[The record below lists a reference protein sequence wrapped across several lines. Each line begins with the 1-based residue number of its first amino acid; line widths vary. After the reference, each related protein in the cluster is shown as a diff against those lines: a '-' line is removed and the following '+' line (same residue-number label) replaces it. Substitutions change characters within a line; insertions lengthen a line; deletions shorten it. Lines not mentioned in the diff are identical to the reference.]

1 MLSARVIHTD
11 ARFPFGFALETCL
24 AVLLSPLCTYLLPC
38 SHTLIFVLIR
48 HLFSYFLLSQNTM
61 VNAVMCWP
69 NVEIRIRAI
78 DAQYGSKGVFFCARG
93 GGGNE
98 KSPCKQG
105 LKIWS
110 QWSGL
115 NRRPAVYETAALP
128 LSYTG
133 LICLLLAVYDHCL
146 AALKK
151 RL

>member
-1 MLSARVIHTD
+1 VLSARVIHTD

-93 GGGNE
+93 GGGTE
-98 KSPCKQG
+98 KRDTSTTRPHSADHTLKVVTYTYERTFSPPG
-105 LKIWS
+105 
-110 QWSGL
+110 
-115 NRRPAVYETAALP
+115 RRRDV
-128 LSYTG
+128 
-133 LICLLLAVYDHCL
+133 
-146 AALKK
+146 K
-151 RL
+151 

>member
-78 DAQYGSKGVFFCARG
+78 DAQYRVQGGVFLRSRRG
-93 GGGNE
+93 GGMKKGT
-98 KSPCKQG
+98 PAPHDHTAQTTH
-105 LKIWS
+105 LK
-110 QWSGL
+110 
-115 NRRPAVYETAALP
+115 
-128 LSYTG
+128 
-133 LICLLLAVYDHCL
+133 
-146 AALKK
+146 
-151 RL
+151 